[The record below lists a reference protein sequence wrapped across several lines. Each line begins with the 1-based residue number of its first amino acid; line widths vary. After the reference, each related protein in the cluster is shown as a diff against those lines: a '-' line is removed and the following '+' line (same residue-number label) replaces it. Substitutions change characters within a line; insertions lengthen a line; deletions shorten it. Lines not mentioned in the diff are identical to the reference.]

1 MTLHARLLTRGLPVL
16 AAGGLLAGSAA
27 MVAPISAAATEV
39 PAASSSG
46 LGNGTPGSYTTN
58 LKGVCPSNV
67 IIQTDWWPEP
77 DHGGLYELIPPGA
90 GKANI
95 NANSY
100 SGPLGH
106 TGVEVTLLAG
116 GPAVGYQNVT
126 SQLYVNP
133 NIYLG
138 QVQTDESIQ
147 LSATQPTTAV
157 FASYEK
163 SPQIFFWGNP
173 KWNFKTVKQIG
184 QSGVTVLA
192 YQATYL
198 DVFESEG
205 LLTSKQV
212 DTSYQG
218 NPSRFVAAG
227 GNIVSQGFIDDE
239 PYIYAHEV
247 QGWDKAVHYITV
259 ANEYPVYTNSLVV
272 RSAALKSDSACLTK
286 LVPILQQAEIDYVHN
301 PAEVNQ
307 VIYNFASSLK
317 GGSQLNIPGS
327 VAAVKILVSSGIIAN
342 GTDGVFGSFN
352 TTRLQKL
359 IATLKPIFASQQ
371 KPIKAGLQ
379 PSDIAT
385 NQFLDPNIHL

>member
-1 MTLHARLLTRGLPVL
+1 MLHNRFLSRGVPVL
-16 AAGGLLAGSAA
+16 MAGGLLAGSAA
-27 MVAPISAAATEV
+27 LVTPISAAAATEV
-39 PAASSSG
+39 ANAGSTSASG
-46 LGNGTPGSYTTN
+46 LGNGTPGSYTTD

-77 DHGGLYELIPPGA
+77 DHGGLYELIAPSA
-90 GKANI
+90 GKADVN
-95 NANSY
+95 NNSY

-106 TGVEVTLLAG
+106 TGVDVTLLAG

-133 NIYLG
+133 KILLG

-184 QSGVTVLA
+184 QSGETVLA

-205 LLTSKQV
+205 LLTAKQV

-247 QGWDKAVHYITV
+247 QGWDKPVHYITV

-286 LVPILQQAEIDYVHN
+286 LVPVLQQAEIDYVHN
-301 PAEVNQ
+301 PAAVNQ
-307 VIYNFASSLK
+307 VIFKFASSLK

-327 VAAVKILVSSGIIAN
+327 AAAVKNPGQLGDHRQRYRRGLRLV
-342 GTDGVFGSFN
+342 
-352 TTRLQKL
+352 
-359 IATLKPIFASQQ
+359 
-371 KPIKAGLQ
+371 
-379 PSDIAT
+379 
-385 NQFLDPNIHL
+385 

>member
-1 MTLHARLLTRGLPVL
+1 M
-16 AAGGLLAGSAA
+16 AGGLLAGSAA
-27 MVAPISAAATEV
+27 LVTPISAAAATEV
-39 PAASSSG
+39 ANAGSTSASG
-46 LGNGTPGSYTTN
+46 LGNGTPGSYTTD

-77 DHGGLYELIPPGA
+77 DHGGLYELIAPSA
-90 GKANI
+90 GKADVN
-95 NANSY
+95 NNSY

-106 TGVEVTLLAG
+106 TGVDVTLLAG

-133 NIYLG
+133 KILLG

-184 QSGVTVLA
+184 QSGETVLA

-205 LLTSKQV
+205 LLTAKQV

-247 QGWDKAVHYITV
+247 QGWDKPVHYITV

-286 LVPILQQAEIDYVHN
+286 LVPVLQQAEIDYVHN
-301 PAEVNQ
+301 PAAVNQ
-307 VIYNFASSLK
+307 VIFKFASSLK

-327 VAAVKILVSSGIIAN
+327 AAAVKILVSSGIIAN

-352 TTRLQKL
+352 TSRLAGL
-359 IATLKPIFASQQ
+359 IKTLKPIFASQQ
-371 KPIKAGLQ
+371 KPVKAGLQ
-379 PSDIAT
+379 PSEIAT
-385 NQFLDPNIHL
+385 NEFLDPNIHL